1 MHPIRLT
8 LALGLLVASTV
19 QAEDQVRA
27 NAGGV
32 QAQADADGITVQLVN
47 RDDGPWLSV
56 ENRGETGTVHCRG
69 RNVSVSGK
77 RNQITLQGDCPF
89 IEVSG
94 DENELQIESVGEIS
108 LSGDDN
114 RLSWQR
120 SSRGS
125 APAVGDDG
133 DGNRVERSAD

>member
-1 MHPIRLT
+1 MRSRCLRAGTSKSSAGRSNHRH
-8 LALGLLVASTV
+8 
-19 QAEDQVRA
+19 DQGKQGCFRQRE
-27 NAGGV
+27 G
-32 QAQADADGITVQLVN
+32 
-47 RDDGPWLSV
+47 